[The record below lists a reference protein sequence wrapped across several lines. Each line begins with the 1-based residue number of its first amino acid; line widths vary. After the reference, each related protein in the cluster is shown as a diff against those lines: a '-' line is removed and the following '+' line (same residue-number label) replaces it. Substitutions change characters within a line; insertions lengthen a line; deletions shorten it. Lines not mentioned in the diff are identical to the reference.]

1 MSYTSGIGSQQTTN
15 TITPSEAQ
23 PVVTVNESGTVAY
36 KSEALSATVGH
47 GDETALSSTGGLVF
61 QSLGASDAR
70 TAKVSSLQ
78 EAIAAGTYT
87 VSSSDVAD
95 KIIQSLLE

>member
-15 TITPSEAQ
+15 AITPSEAQ
-23 PVVTVNESGTVAY
+23 PVVAVNTSGAVAD

-61 QSLGASDAR
+61 QSLGAPDTR
-70 TAKVSSLQ
+70 TSKVSSLQ

>member
-1 MSYTSGIGSQQTTN
+1 MSYTSGVGSQQATN
-15 TITPSEAQ
+15 AITAPEAQ
-23 PVVTVNESGTVAY
+23 PVVTANESGTVAD

-47 GDETALSSTGGLVF
+47 ADETDLSSTGGLVF
-61 QSLGASDAR
+61 QSLGASDTR

-78 EAIAAGTYT
+78 EAIATGRYT

-95 KIIQSLLE
+95 KIVQSLLE

>member
-15 TITPSEAQ
+15 AITPSAAQ
-23 PVVTVNESGTVAY
+23 PVVTVNAPGTVAD

-47 GDETALSSTGGLVF
+47 ADETALSSTGGLVF
-61 QSLGASDAR
+61 QSLGASDTR

-87 VSSSDVAD
+87 VSSLDVAD
-95 KIIQSLLE
+95 KILQSLLK

>member
-1 MSYTSGIGSQQTTN
+1 MSYTSGIGSQQSTN
-15 TITPSEAQ
+15 AITQFETQ
-23 PVVTVNESGTVAY
+23 PVVTVNASGTVAD
-36 KSEALSATVGH
+36 KSEALSASVVH
-47 GDETALSSTGGLVF
+47 ADETALSSTGGLVF
-61 QSLGASDAR
+61 QSLGDSDTR
-70 TAKVSSLQ
+70 TVKVSSLQ

>member
-1 MSYTSGIGSQQTTN
+1 MSYISGIGSQQTTSA
-15 TITPSEAQ
+15 ITPSETQ
-23 PVVTVNESGTVAY
+23 PVVTVNASGIVAD

-47 GDETALSSTGGLVF
+47 ADETALSSTGGLVF
-61 QSLGASDAR
+61 QSLGASDTR
-70 TAKVSSLQ
+70 TANVSSLQ

>member
-1 MSYTSGIGSQQTTN
+1 MSYTSGIGSQQAN
-15 TITPSEAQ
+15 NEITSSEVR
-23 PVVTVNESGTVAY
+23 PVVTVNPSGTVAD
-36 KSEALSATVGH
+36 KSEALSTAIRH
-47 GDETALSSTGGLVF
+47 ADETALSSTGDLVF
-61 QSLGASDAR
+61 QSLGASDTR

-95 KIIQSLLE
+95 KIMQSLLE